1 MNQPQILAENLN
13 KVFPNPKLEAIG
25 KFACCALTLMW
36 YLGIDQSDTDAIMT
50 VASLI
55 DRKALD
61 GECTVYWFPAVEA
74 LTGRE
79 LKSVSEE
86 PITSIRKIK
95 GKAIVKFQNG
105 SQFHWGGVENGKVVF
120 DSRGKSKTIA
130 EGKPVLIKV
139 LKF

>member
-1 MNQPQILAENLN
+1 MNQPQKLAEELN

-25 KFACCALTLMW
+25 KFSCCALTLMW

-55 DRKALD
+55 DIKALD
-61 GECTVYWFPAVEA
+61 GECTVYWFLAVEA
-74 LTGRE
+74 LTGRK
-79 LKSVSEE
+79 LKNVSEQS
-86 PITSIRKIK
+86 ITSIKKIK

-120 DSRGKSKTIA
+120 DSRGHSKTIA

-139 LKF
+139 LEF

>member
-1 MNQPQILAENLN
+1 MNQPQILAEELN

-25 KFACCALTLMW
+25 KFSCCVLTLMW
-36 YLGIDQSDTDAIMT
+36 YLGIDQSDIDAIKT

-55 DRKALD
+55 DTRALD

-74 LTGRE
+74 LTGRK
-79 LKSVSEE
+79 LKNVSEQ
-86 PITSIRKIK
+86 PITSIKKIK

-139 LKF
+139 LEF